1 MPLNLV
7 TIKFKKMMRRK
18 ARFGEV
24 RKESVWLKQNKTRV
38 EEAGK
43 IPRL

>member
-1 MPLNLV
+1 MPLNLL

-24 RKESVWLKQNKTRV
+24 RKESGWLKQV
-38 EEAGK
+38 EEADK
-43 IPRL
+43 IPSL